1 MYNNKLTLT
10 KGFKA
15 IILAINDKSDVQDL
29 IYQSNLEK
37 YAQGNTQAR

>member
-1 MYNNKLTLT
+1 MLGL
-10 KGFKA
+10 GVDF
-15 IILAINDKSDVQDL
+15 LAINDKSDVQDL